1 MTLGV
6 TASFVM
12 HFWFDQY
19 YYWTGKKKLKD
30 PSATNGVSGG
40 ILGQN
45 FWSLFS
51 FVFLWLIHCS
61 VCAVVLVFRGE
72 QSLLYQVMW
81 ARACVGICNEQT
93 NLHPDGQTLTQLAT
107 SVHSVW
113 WNACLLM
120 QIFIQDL
127 SDLLICICFSSFFV
141 KLKSP
146 FFLLTFRHPDA
157 KCLQTGRK
165 PSTTF
170 SSWRPLLWME
180 LSSLVWIIIWL
191 MHHAECWDPSVG
203 GRFNQV
209 LKSKL
214 CHYRENKC
222 CLVSILCQSCS
233 VGEFIQRTLQVC
245 IYVWKP
251 FLCGRCIL
259 FEN

>member
-1 MTLGV
+1 MCFIFLFYVINFYIERKKKLAADAGAAQRLFSGNWKFVVVNKNTEGLLMALGV

-12 HFWFDQY
+12 HFWFDQYY

-40 ILGQN
+40 ALGQN

-61 VCAVVLVFRGE
+61 VCAVVLLVFRGE

-120 QIFIQDL
+120 QIFI
-127 SDLLICICFSSFFV
+127 
-141 KLKSP
+141 
-146 FFLLTFRHPDA
+146 
-157 KCLQTGRK
+157 
-165 PSTTF
+165 
-170 SSWRPLLWME
+170 
-180 LSSLVWIIIWL
+180 
-191 MHHAECWDPSVG
+191 
-203 GRFNQV
+203 
-209 LKSKL
+209 
-214 CHYRENKC
+214 
-222 CLVSILCQSCS
+222 
-233 VGEFIQRTLQVC
+233 
-245 IYVWKP
+245 
-251 FLCGRCIL
+251 
-259 FEN
+259 